1 MKEIGSNEFLG
12 VKVFKDF
19 HDFKHAVLS
28 NFEDN
33 ELPLMLKRSIY
44 NQQMLTA
51 IWLEYPYGFLAF
63 RIFYFRMIE
72 RGT

>member
-1 MKEIGSNEFLG
+1 MNRIDNGIPIPQTDFSKTEFEMKEIGSNEFLG

-33 ELPLMLKRSIY
+33 ELPLMLKRSI
-44 NQQMLTA
+44 
-51 IWLEYPYGFLAF
+51 
-63 RIFYFRMIE
+63 
-72 RGT
+72 